1 MEQTNLSFQQPHPQE
16 IYRYSEAILKQKPKN
31 NLKMIEKDLLY
42 SKKPVIIPSNEDKR
56 SHTNDNK
63 ANRADTNLDDREDKF
78 GAQIDNKYV
87 YRVPLK
93 YFCNLGKINF
103 PTKIGLEICCTMQTD
118 MKKLF

>member
-1 MEQTNLSFQQPHPQE
+1 
-16 IYRYSEAILKQKPKN
+16 
-31 NLKMIEKDLLY
+31 MIEKDLLY